1 MAEQGAS
8 GEATKMM
15 RPLKHLSCEERLQG
29 LGLVSLEKRRLRGD
43 PNSLFLRRIRKPPGV
58 AHTFPRPRPRLSL
71 KSGGASSASTAPAA
85 VRRRAW
91 PLVGVPRRSGAEM
104 PAEPG
109 VPQAAADGEPE
120 VFEIVLPITVLVLSD
135 EDFLQDDD
143 KDQEV
148 SIPEVKQEFKL
159 NNSLCLKNEVEPS
172 NDSSSDG
179 NRDANKTVSNEDDC
193 NRYSEDKWFA
203 ESVCSTSKL
212 SLSDECDADTDK
224 YGQNCVLPTSSCI
237 TELPEIIK
245 CSVGEAYGDNVGFQK
260 IPPLLFSG
268 DSDRVDTFKTLVVV
282 PKHEEEPVGI
292 ASVHFDGSLQKQ
304 PEIHKEFE
312 IIVKVEDPGAS
323 KNEDN
328 EMDYRK
334 ISKFEDE
341 TPSSLLEQGLK
352 EEEKHNIYNCSDLFL
367 NGCSPTF
374 KERLEDV
381 GKPDVNASTSES
393 NTTGEHVYKML
404 TPFPKKRYRQQKVVS
419 SHASPK
425 EFQSQ
430 KESLMW
436 LKDSVTITPLPK
448 TSCFPKEN
456 ERLSFKCRF
465 CSSVYKCSAHL
476 KKHIY
481 SAHKDKKTH
490 KCCFC
495 KRTFFFSF
503 NLKNHLKFHKKFAR
517 LQKARKNR
525 ISARKGRQKGSEGQS
540 ETQKKESKYSK
551 FFIKIER
558 DLTGTSRG
566 VSFSCRICFFA
577 SSNPRSF
584 INHMKGHKERPP
596 FQCPQCDYS
605 CNSLS
610 YLLNHMYWHAGY
622 KLYQCRFCTFFSL
635 YFASMVRHSH
645 IHTGDKPY
653 ACELCQAAFTSTS
666 GLEKHRKIHAGT
678 ETCQNQAPQPGCPS
692 GRRRTKRPPKNYA
705 CDECNLVFYTKRHLS
720 FHKKFHEQLKAN
732 DYTSQSNKYF
742 KSKICKADGD
752 SQGRVSHSLFGREND
767 CVDGGILASEVEFE
781 QAGGLWDNKK
791 ICPGKKFL
799 ENSQGSNSLAV
810 TGNRSGV
817 PQTSYHEMDTVTY
830 EEEPFFKSEASH
842 SQVQDD
848 ASFHNFVENLED
860 TYPSNLNTFQTY
872 RCQHCSYATDVHNNF
887 RLHLKI
893 HTDERPFVCKECNEA
908 FKTSNHLQKHSLLH
922 VKNGQELGSGLFVER
937 CLENLEL
944 QREIHGGTYL
954 ERDFNS
960 CKGSNSSL
968 LGSEVCG
975 VQLGVQSGTA
985 NDMQARSQPLLYQC
999 AECSYATGILSN
1011 LELHIRTHTGEK
1023 PFICTICQKK
1033 FRTSSH
1039 LKRHSLTHLNV
1050 EHFRCMSCDYSTNK
1064 WLSLKRHLALHTG
1077 EGTSFPDCLYE
1088 HKELPVKTYRCEE
1101 CGYCTAHN
1109 GNLKFHLR
1117 IHTGEKPFQCGQ
1129 CSLAF
1134 RTSSHLKRHLLTHL
1148 RLHCRKCRYSTMDKH
1163 ALQKH
1168 MRTHKKKYR
1177 CAKCNVVLPTKKLLE
1192 SHKQQHK
1199 LGM

>member
-1 MAEQGAS
+1 GRAPAS
-8 GEATKMM
+8 PSNQE
-15 RPLKHLSCEERLQG
+15 
-29 LGLVSLEKRRLRGD
+29 
-43 PNSLFLRRIRKPPGV
+43 
-58 AHTFPRPRPRLSL
+58 
-71 KSGGASSASTAPAA
+71 APAA
-85 VRRRAW
+85 PPPPPAQARRA
-91 PLVGVPRRSGAEM
+91 R
-104 PAEPG
+104 
-109 VPQAAADGEPE
+109 EPE

-143 KDQEV
+143 KEQEV
-148 SIPEVKQEFKL
+148 SVPEVEQEFKL
-159 NNSLCLKNEVEPS
+159 NNSLYLKNEVEPS
-172 NDSSSDG
+172 NDSSNVG
-179 NRDANKTVSNEDDC
+179 NWDANKTVSNGDNC
-193 NRYSEDKWFA
+193 IKYSEVKWFA
-203 ESVCSTSKL
+203 ESVCNTPKL
-212 SLSDECDADTDK
+212 SSGDGCDADMDK
-224 YGQNCVLPTSSCI
+224 YGQNCMLPTSSCK

-245 CSVGEAYGDNVGFQK
+245 CSVGEDCGDNDGFQK
-260 IPPLLFSG
+260 IPPLLSPA
-268 DSDRVDTFKTLVVV
+268 DSDRADPFETLVVV
-282 PKHEEEPVGI
+282 PKHEEEPVSI
-292 ASVHFDGSLQKQ
+292 ASVHFDGSPEKQ

-312 IIVKVEDPGAS
+312 IIVKVEDPDS
-323 KNEDN
+323 LKNEDN
-328 EMDYRK
+328 EIGYSK

-341 TPSSLLEQGLK
+341 TPSPLLEQALK
-352 EEEKHNIYNCSDLFL
+352 EEEKFTYNCSDPFL

-374 KERLEDV
+374 KEHLEDV
-381 GKPDVNASTSES
+381 GKPDINASASAES
-393 NTTGEHVYKML
+393 NPSGEHIYKML

-425 EFQSQ
+425 EFQNQ
-430 KESLMW
+430 KEGLTW
-436 LKDSVTITPLPK
+436 LKDSMTITPLPK

-503 NLKNHLKFHKKFAR
+503 NLKNHLKFHKKIAK

-525 ISARKGRQKGSEGQS
+525 ISARKGRQKGSEGES
-540 ETQKKESKYSK
+540 ETKKKESKYNK

-558 DLTGTSRG
+558 DLTPLDVP

-584 INHMKGHKERPP
+584 IHHMKGHKERPP
-596 FQCPQCDYS
+596 YQCPQCDYS
-605 CNSLS
+605 CSSLS

-653 ACELCQAAFTSTS
+653 SCDLCQAAFTSTS
-666 GLEKHRKIHAGT
+666 GLERHRRIHAGT
-678 ETCQNQAPQPGCPS
+678 ETGQAQQPSCLS
-692 GRRRTKRPPKNYA
+692 GRRRTERPPKNYT
-705 CDECNLVFYTKRHLS
+705 CDECNLVFYTKGHLS

-732 DYTSQSNKYF
+732 GYTSQSNKYF

-752 SQGRVSHSLFGREND
+752 SQGESADSHVSYSLFGREND
-767 CVDGGILASEVEFE
+767 CLGGGILTSGVAFE
-781 QAGGLWDNKK
+781 QARGVWDNKK

-810 TGNRSGV
+810 TGNRSEV
-817 PQTSYHEMDTVTY
+817 PQTSYQMDTVTY
-830 EEEPFFKSEASH
+830 KEKPFFKSEASH

-848 ASFHNFVENLED
+848 ASFHNFVEKLEGM
-860 TYPSNLNTFQTY
+860 YPSNLNAVQTY
-872 RCQHCSYATDVHNNF
+872 RCQYCSYATDVPNNF

-922 VKNGQELGSGLFVER
+922 VKNGQGLGSCLFVER

-944 QREIHGGTYL
+944 HREIYGGTCP
-954 ERDFNS
+954 ERNFDS
-960 CKGSNSSL
+960 CRGSNSSW
-968 LGSEVCG
+968 LGSEVSGVLRG
-975 VQLGVQSGTA
+975 VQRGTA
-985 NDMQARSQPLLYQC
+985 NDVQARSQPLLYQC
-999 AECSYATGILSN
+999 AECNYATGILSN

-1023 PFICTICQKK
+1023 PYSCTVCQKK

-1039 LKRHSLTHLNV
+1039 LKRHRLTHLNA
-1050 EHFRCMSCDYSTNK
+1050 EHFKCMSCDYSTSK

-1077 EGTSFPDCLYE
+1077 EGTSSPGWLYK
-1088 HKELPVKTYRCEE
+1088 HKELSVKTYRCEE
-1101 CGYCTAHN
+1101 CGYCTTHN

-1117 IHTGEKPFQCGQ
+1117 IHTGEKPFPCGQ
-1129 CSLAF
+1129 CSRAF

-1148 RLHCRKCRYSTMDKH
+1148 RLRCRKCSYSTMDKH
-1163 ALQKH
+1163 AFQKH
-1168 MRTHKKKYR
+1168 IKTHKKKYK

-1192 SHKQQHK
+1192 KHKQQHK